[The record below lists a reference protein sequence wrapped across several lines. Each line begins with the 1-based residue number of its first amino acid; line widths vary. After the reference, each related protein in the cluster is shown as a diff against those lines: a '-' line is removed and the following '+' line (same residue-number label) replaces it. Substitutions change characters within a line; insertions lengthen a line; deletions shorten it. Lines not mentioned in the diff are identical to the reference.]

1 MCRPFQRDR
10 QQLHAVLPILFIIY
24 HYYTIGFVGF
34 QGQNS
39 NFFQKG
45 VQNNAAEIVENGEI
59 RLYAVLSQ
67 DFSALEI
74 LPPPTTVSPS

>member
-24 HYYTIGFVGF
+24 YYYTIGFVGF
-34 QGQNS
+34 QGQNRKKKKKS
-39 NFFQKG
+39 

-59 RLYAVLSQ
+59 RSYS
-67 DFSALEI
+67 FSALEI

>member
-1 MCRPFQRDR
+1 MACKVARRS
-10 QQLHAVLPILFIIY
+10 LCGIAFIIY
-24 HYYTIGFVGF
+24 YYYTIGFIGF

-45 VQNNAAEIVENGEI
+45 VQNNAAEIVENGET
-59 RLYAVLSQ
+59 RLYAVLPQ

>member
-24 HYYTIGFVGF
+24 YYYTIGFVGF

-39 NFFQKG
+39 NFFQKS

-59 RLYAVLSQ
+59 RSYS
-67 DFSALEI
+67 FSALEI